1 MGINMQIKYSLGHSS
16 PELVD
21 DAFELRQQVFTHEQ
35 GFPADIDVDEHDKHA
50 LHVVLYLEESPVA
63 VLRCILRSDGLVK
76 VGRVAVLK
84 QHRGKGLGH
93 KLMRFVEQYAREH
106 QFQTIGLS
114 AQNTAIVFYQA
125 LGYQTEGEMY
135 DEDGMD
141 HIYMVLPLS

>member
-1 MGINMQIKYSLGHSS
+1 MQIKYNLGHSS

-35 GFPADIDVDEHDKHA
+35 GFPAEIDIDEYDKHA
-50 LHVVLYLEESPVA
+50 LHVVLYLEDTPAA
-63 VLRCILRSDGLVK
+63 VLRCILHSDGQIK

-84 QHRGKGLGH
+84 QHRGKGLGR
-93 KLMRFVEQYAREH
+93 KLMRFVEQYAKEH
-106 QFQTIGLS
+106 QFHTIGLS
-114 AQNTAIVFYQA
+114 AQHTAIVFYET